1 MRENRPSGSEGG
13 GTTRSPYPYIR
24 RQSRKILLPHLCI
37 FGATLEIN
45 SNETIKKVLEDCRT
59 IAVVGLSSDPGRPS
73 YGVASYMRRR
83 GYKVIPVNPNETEVF
98 GDKAYAS
105 LTDVPD
111 TIDLVDIFRRSSEAG
126 RAVDEAIAIGA
137 KAVWLQEGVI
147 DEAAAERAQ
156 EAGLLVVMDRCWLK
170 EHARVARQ

>member
-1 MRENRPSGSEGG
+1 
-13 GTTRSPYPYIR
+13 
-24 RQSRKILLPHLCI
+24 
-37 FGATLEIN
+37 LEIN
-45 SNETIKKVLEDCRT
+45 GSETIKKVLEDCTT

-83 GYKVIPVNPNETEVF
+83 GYKVIPVNPNESEVF

-105 LTDVPD
+105 LADVPGK
-111 TIDLVDIFRRSSEAG
+111 IDLVDIFRRSTEAG
-126 RAVDEAIAIGA
+126 HAVDEAIAIGA

-147 DEAAAERAQ
+147 DHAAAKRAQ
-156 EAGLLVVMDRCWLK
+156 VAGLLVVMDRCWLK